1 MRKGKPV
8 CPTVAPAP
16 ATWGG
21 KNLAETDDATTNALK
36 LWKLGTSARS
46 ASPGTFEL
54 CQSIGKVMGVLPR
67 TLKSNALCVYFQMY
81 SPLNTTFFP
90 KACCRPAWNSLR
102 NPGCSVPCTPAEQ
115 ESRGDN
121 TALAQPWLESTRFS
135 LNGVSSVRA

>member
-1 MRKGKPV
+1 MRKGNPG

-16 ATWGG
+16 ATCGG
-21 KNLAETDDATTNALK
+21 KKRAATDDITTNAEMW
-36 LWKLGTSARS
+36 WKSGTSVRS

-67 TLKSNALCVYFQMY
+67 TLKSNALCVYFQIY
-81 SPLNTTFFP
+81 SPLNTRFFP

-102 NPGCSVPCTPAEQ
+102 NPGCSVPCTPVEQ

-121 TALAQPWLESTRFS
+121 T
-135 LNGVSSVRA
+135 